1 MLQRNM
7 VATRNVSGDHEMAQ
21 MTCFFKGTVRA
32 CTVERR
38 GLVSKRL
45 ESTVETDIKTDYTTE
60 RQGLSLKLFNALH
73 VAKINL

>member
-1 MLQRNM
+1 MY
-7 VATRNVSGDHEMAQ
+7 SGE
-21 MTCFFKGTVRA
+21 T
-32 CTVERR
+32 
-38 GLVSKRL
+38 GLSKRL